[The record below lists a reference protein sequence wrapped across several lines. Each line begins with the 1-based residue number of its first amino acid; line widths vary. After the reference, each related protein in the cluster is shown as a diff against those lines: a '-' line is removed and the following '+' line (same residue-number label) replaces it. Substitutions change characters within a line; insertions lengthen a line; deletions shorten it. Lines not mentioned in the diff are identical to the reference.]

1 MKFDF
6 VWHAKSLTFPAKY
19 GKLNKS
25 LAREAEITEESAQNF
40 LRNFQ
45 KGVDKAREM

>member
-6 VWHAKSLTFPAKY
+6 VWRAKSLTFPTKY

-25 LAREAEITEESAQNF
+25 PAREGRITEERVEKLFEKDSK
-40 LRNFQ
+40 R
-45 KGVDKAREM
+45 G